1 VTDRWRVYANLAT
14 LSNAVL
20 GVGAVLYVL
29 AGNKLW
35 AMFLV
40 VCAIAF
46 DGLDGILSRR
56 SAAPA
61 SRFGRVADSVADAVS
76 FGVAPAF
83 LIAVHTG
90 DVATWQPWEPLALAL
105 AAVYLAA
112 AVARLTYFTARA
124 HDRPDFL
131 GVPTPQSALGLVV
144 LLLFL
149 DTPAFESVLP
159 VGVLVGVGILSVMMV
174 MPVRYPKIKRGS
186 PLRGPMVATAAFAA
200 LALVPLQFHLATGS
214 VLYEFAYGASVAFLV
229 GVASYYLLGPF
240 TISRKRTEDPP
251 SR

>member
-1 VTDRWRVYANLAT
+1 MTDRWRVYANLAT

-35 AMFLV
+35 AMFLI
-40 VCAIAF
+40 VCAIGF

-56 SAAPA
+56 SGAPA

-83 LIAVHTG
+83 LIAVHTVDG
-90 DVATWQPWEPLALAL
+90 QTWQPWEPLALAL
-105 AAVYLAA
+105 AVAYLAA

-124 HDRPDFL
+124 YDRTDFL

-144 LLLFL
+144 VLLFL
-149 DTPAFESVLP
+149 DTPAFGSVLP
-159 VGVLVGVGILSVMMV
+159 VGLLAAVGVLSVMMV
-174 MPVRYPKIKRGS
+174 VPVRYPKIHRGS
-186 PLRGPMVATAAFAA
+186 PLRGPTAATAAFAA

-214 VLYEFAYGASVAFLV
+214 VLYEFADGASVAFLI

-240 TISRKRTEDPP
+240 TVPRERREDLSSP
-251 SR
+251 